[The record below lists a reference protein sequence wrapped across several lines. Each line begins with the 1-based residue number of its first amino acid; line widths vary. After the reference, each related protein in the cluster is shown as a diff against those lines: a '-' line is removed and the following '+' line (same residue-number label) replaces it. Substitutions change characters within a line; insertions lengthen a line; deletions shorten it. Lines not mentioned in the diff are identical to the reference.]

1 MRIAIVGV
9 GNLGSALAKSLV
21 GHGVSREAIVVVTR
35 DAKNSA
41 DIHER
46 TGFLPQPL
54 PPLGDDDVLIV
65 AVKPQD
71 FEAASESIRPAL
83 VKGTVV
89 VSMMA
94 GISCAT
100 LQERLQHSAVARA
113 MPNLGA
119 GVRESATAFFI
130 SEQCSAAQVARVDNV
145 IFSCGRGWR
154 VEQEQLID
162 VATAVAGSGPA
173 YLCWLGEQMEE
184 VAREQGIPSADAHA
198 LVLQT
203 LKGAVAY
210 LEHDGATFSELR
222 SRVTSPNGTTAAAL
236 AVLGDQGADKVLR
249 EAIRA
254 AARRA
259 VELGKPGV

>member
-1 MRIAIVGV
+1 MRIAILGA
-9 GNLGSALAKSLV
+9 GNLGTALAKSLV
-21 GHGVSREAIVVVTR
+21 SQGISREMIVVVVR
-35 DAKNSA
+35 DSNRSA
-41 DIHER
+41 EIQER

-54 PPLGDDDVLIV
+54 PRLGDDDVLIV

-71 FEAASESIRPAL
+71 FEVASKAIRPAL
-83 VKGTVV
+83 TSGTVV
-89 VSMMA
+89 LSMMA
-94 GISCAT
+94 GIRCKD
-100 LQERLQHSAVARA
+100 LQERLQHTAVARA

-130 SEQCSAAQVARVDNV
+130 SEQCSAAQVARVDNI

-154 VEQEQLID
+154 VEQEPLID

-173 YLCWLGEQMEE
+173 YLCWLGEQMEQ
-184 VAREQGIPSADAHA
+184 VAREHGIRSADAHA

-210 LEHDGATFSELR
+210 LEHDGATFAELR

-236 AVLGDQGADKVLR
+236 AVLVERGADEVFR

-259 VELGKPGV
+259 AELGKSS

>member
-1 MRIAIVGV
+1 MRIAIVGA
-9 GNLGSALAKSLV
+9 GNLGTALAKSLV
-21 GHGVSREAIVVVTR
+21 AHGIAREMISIVAR
-35 DAKNSA
+35 DSNRSA
-41 DIHER
+41 EIHER

-54 PPLGDDDVLIV
+54 SRLGNDDVLIV

-71 FEAASESIRPAL
+71 FEVAANAIRSAL
-83 VKGTVV
+83 ADGTVV
-89 VSMMA
+89 LSMMA
-94 GISCAT
+94 GIPCKT
-100 LQERLQHSAVARA
+100 LQERLQHAAVARA

-130 SEQCSAAQVARVDNV
+130 SEQCSAAQVARIDNV

-173 YLCWLGEQMEE
+173 YLCWLGEQMEQ
-184 VAREQGIPSADAHA
+184 VAREQGIASADAHA

-210 LEHDGATFSELR
+210 LEHDGATFSDLR

-236 AVLGDQGADKVLR
+236 AVLGERGADEVLR
-249 EAIRA
+249 DAIRA
-254 AARRA
+254 AAQRA
-259 VELGKPGV
+259 AELGKTS